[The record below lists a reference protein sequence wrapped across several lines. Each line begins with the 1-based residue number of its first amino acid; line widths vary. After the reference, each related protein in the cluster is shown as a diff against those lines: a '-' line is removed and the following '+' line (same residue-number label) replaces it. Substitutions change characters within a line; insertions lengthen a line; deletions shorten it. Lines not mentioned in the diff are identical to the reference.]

1 MAVWWGLSGTAS
13 VSRTETATLTGT
25 ATVTADPDVYVEGT
39 ATVDRTSLH
48 AWAAQFRRTAT
59 RVLMGDEG
67 EDMVRVQGDVTVNV
81 DGGSP
86 CATASFQLPDPRC
99 GYFAEGS
106 LATGGVPVTI
116 RCRISTDVAE
126 ADTVVFRGLTEAA
139 PNAGAY
145 VPTATIQCA
154 GEGSEWLESKGCLN
168 IAAFSEMTRLDALR
182 ALAES
187 VGIDPARIIC
197 GEETGTIR
205 LPWDLA
211 NISPWELAGRI
222 CQLEDLYRRVIDGNL
237 ELLPARAIVGP
248 EANPVFDFTG
258 DNSYPFAET
267 PPNRPVT
274 VYHLSATGIP
284 AEILTGGTEVV
295 TPSIRTKVDAYGVI
309 VSEIRT
315 LTTTVNGVMTRQRV
329 EEWRDAPI
337 PGVTPS
343 ASAFRLW
350 QLTETDST
358 YLMVTVEGVSLRTA
372 RVAEQRTTVSGWYSP
387 PCRTADGY
395 VWSDNTRHLAAAA
408 TWQVISTS
416 VTTPAYDPDS
426 CVLLTRTTRRG
437 GWYSPL
443 VASGETYDDGAIR
456 AAAAYAWIPETADPP
471 YELVEEVNAES
482 TSDALKTA
490 LTESFLSKLR
500 VPPTSS
506 AQVDEWCLASGD
518 RSLWSTVPGSGLVM
532 VATYVLN
539 EDGTSDSKSE
549 PYTSEFPTLER
560 AAADIPQYRT
570 VPLTLNAE
578 ADGSRFA
585 ISPKAEPVWGAE
597 TMDDLIT
604 VALRRFRDEHSPR
617 ATIPHP
623 ALPLLKLLDVV
634 TADDAARNL
643 DARPCY
649 VEQFQLLLNASETG
663 ALGQQTV
670 VVFPLAAYDPGSQV
684 VTS

>member
-13 VSRTETATLTGT
+13 VSRAETATLSGT

-39 ATVDRTSLH
+39 ATVDRTSLQ

-59 RVLMGDEG
+59 RVLMDDEG
-67 EDMVRVQGDVTVNV
+67 EDKVRVQGNVTVNV
-81 DGGSP
+81 DSAAP

-116 RCRISTDVAE
+116 RCRISTDLAT
-126 ADTVVFRGLTEAA
+126 ADTAVFRGLTEAA
-139 PNAGAY
+139 PNTGAY

-154 GEGSEWLESKGCLN
+154 GEGSEWLEQKGCLN
-168 IAAFSEMTRLDALR
+168 VAAFADMTRLDQLK

-187 VGIDPARIIC
+187 VGIDPARIKG
-197 GEETGTIR
+197 GEGTKKVR
-205 LPWDLA
+205 LATDLS
-211 NISPWELAGRI
+211 NLSPWEFAGRI
-222 CQLEDLYRRVIDGNL
+222 CQLEDLYRRVVDGDL
-237 ELLPARAIVGP
+237 ELIPAREIVGP
-248 EANPVFDFTG
+248 AASPVFDFTG
-258 DNSYPFAET
+258 DNTYPFAET

-274 VYHLSATGIP
+274 IYHLSATGIP
-284 AEILTGGTEVV
+284 EEVLTGGTEVT
-295 TPSIRTKVDAYGVI
+295 TPSIETKRDEFGTI
-309 VSEIRT
+309 VSELRT
-315 LTTTVNGVMTRQRV
+315 LTTTANGVMTRQRV

-372 RVAEQRTTVSGWYSP
+372 RVTEQRTTISGWYSP

-395 VWSDNTRHLAAAA
+395 VWSDNTRHLADTA
-408 TWQVISTS
+408 TWQVIGTS

-426 CVLLTRTTRRG
+426 CILLTRATRRG

-443 VASGETYDDGAIR
+443 VASGETYDGGAVR
-456 AAAAYAWIPETADPP
+456 ADVAYQWIPETADPP
-471 YELVEEVNAES
+471 FELVEEVNAES

-490 LTESFLSKLR
+490 MTESFLSKLR
-500 VPPTSS
+500 VPPTST
-506 AQVDEWCLASGD
+506 AQVDEWGVVSGN
-518 RSLWSTVPGSGLVM
+518 RTLWSTVPGSGLVM
-532 VATYVLN
+532 VATYVLA
-539 EDGTSDSKSE
+539 EDGTSVSKSE
-549 PYTSEFPTLER
+549 PYTSGFPTLER
-560 AAADIPQYRT
+560 ASADIPQFRT

-585 ISPKAEPVWGAE
+585 VSPKVETVWGAE
-597 TMDDLIT
+597 TMEDLIT
-604 VALRRFRDEHSPR
+604 VARRRFRDEHSPR

-649 VEQFQLLLNASETG
+649 VEKFQLLLNASETG

-670 VVFPLAAYDPGSQV
+670 VVFPLEAYNPGSMV
-684 VTS
+684 VTT